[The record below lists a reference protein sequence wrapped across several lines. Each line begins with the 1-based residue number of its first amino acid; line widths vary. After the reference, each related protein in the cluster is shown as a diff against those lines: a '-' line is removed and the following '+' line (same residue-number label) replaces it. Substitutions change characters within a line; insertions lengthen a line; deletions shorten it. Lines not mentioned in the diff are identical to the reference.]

1 MIEIFQYDFMQRAL
15 IVATVTGA
23 LCAVI
28 GVYVVLRG
36 MSFIGAGIA
45 HASFGGVAL
54 GFVTGLNPFFTAV
67 IFCSAV
73 AWGIGFV
80 SETKRIREDTA
91 VGIFFASTMA
101 LGVLLIGFLKGYNV
115 DLFAYIFGNI
125 LAVTRFDMWASVI
138 LAAVIIAVVV
148 FLFKEFLFLTFDSEA
163 AQVAGLPV
171 RLLNYLML
179 TLIALTVVVSIK
191 AVGIVLVSALIVAPA
206 AAANQL
212 TDDFKRMMILA
223 VIVGVAS
230 TWIGLL
236 LSAWLDIA
244 SGATIVLVAT
254 IVFFLCTAFSPHRR
268 TMKQRVRGL
277 RKDITKQELV

>member
-1 MIEIFQYDFMQRAL
+1 MIELFQFEFMQRAF

-45 HASFGGVAL
+45 HASFGGIAL
-54 GFVTGLNPFFTAV
+54 GFITGLNPFFTA
-67 IFCSAV
+67 ILFCTGV

-101 LGVLLIGFLKGYNV
+101 FGVLIIGFLKSYNV
-115 DLFAYIFGNI
+115 DLFGYIFGNI
-125 LAVTRFDMWASVI
+125 LAVTTFDMRASII
-138 LAAVIIAVVV
+138 LAIVV
-148 FLFKEFLFLTFDSEA
+148 FGVVIYLFKEFLFLTFDSEA

-171 RLLNYLML
+171 RMLNYLML
-179 TLIALTVVVSIK
+179 TLIALTIVVSIK

-212 TDDFKRMMILA
+212 TDDFKRMMILS
-223 VIVGVAS
+223 VILGIAS

-236 LSAWLDIA
+236 LSSLLDIA

-254 IVFFLCTAFSPHRR
+254 IIFFVCTAFSPHRR
-268 TMKQRVRGL
+268 TMKQRVKGL
-277 RKDITKQELV
+277 RKNIGKI

>member
-1 MIEIFQYDFMQRAL
+1 VIELLHYEFMQRAL
-15 IVATVTGA
+15 VVATVTGA

-45 HASFGGVAL
+45 HASFGGVAI
-54 GFVTGLNPFFTAV
+54 GFITGLNPFFTAV
-67 IFCSAV
+67 LFCTSV

-101 LGVLLIGFLKGYNV
+101 FGILLIGFLKGYNV
-115 DLFAYIFGNI
+115 DLFGYIFGNI

-138 LAAVIIAVVV
+138 LAVVV
-148 FLFKEFLFLTFDSEA
+148 IGVVLLLFKEFLFLTFDSEA
-163 AQVAGLPV
+163 ASVAGLPV
-171 RLLNYLML
+171 RMLNYLML
-179 TLIALTVVVSIK
+179 TLISLTVVVSIK

-212 TDDFKRMMILA
+212 TDDFKQMMLLSA
-223 VIVGVAS
+223 ALGVAS
-230 TWIGLL
+230 TWLGLL
-236 LSAWLDIA
+236 LSSVLDIA

-254 IVFFLCTAFSPHRR
+254 IIFFLCTAFSPHRR
-268 TMKQRVRGL
+268 TMRQRVKGL
-277 RKDITKQELV
+277 QKDMGK

>member
-1 MIEIFQYDFMQRAL
+1 MIELLHYEFMQRAL
-15 IVATVTGA
+15 VVATVTGA

-45 HASFGGVAL
+45 HASFGGVAI
-54 GFVTGLNPFFTAV
+54 GFITGLNPFFTAV
-67 IFCSAV
+67 LFCTSV

-101 LGVLLIGFLKGYNV
+101 FGILLIGFLKGYNV
-115 DLFAYIFGNI
+115 DLFGYIFGNI

-138 LAAVIIAVVV
+138 LAVVV
-148 FLFKEFLFLTFDSEA
+148 IGVVLLLFKEFLFLTFDSEA
-163 AQVAGLPV
+163 ASVAGLPV
-171 RLLNYLML
+171 RMLNYLML
-179 TLIALTVVVSIK
+179 TLISLTVVVSIK

-212 TDDFKRMMILA
+212 TDDFKQMMLLSA
-223 VIVGVAS
+223 ALGVAS
-230 TWIGLL
+230 TWLGLL
-236 LSAWLDIA
+236 LSSVLDIA

-254 IVFFLCTAFSPHRR
+254 IIFFLCTAFSPHRR
-268 TMKQRVRGL
+268 TMRQRVKGL
-277 RKDITKQELV
+277 RKDMGK

>member
-1 MIEIFQYDFMQRAL
+1 MIELLQFEFMQRAL

-54 GFVTGLNPFFTAV
+54 GFFFGLNPFFTAIV
-67 IFCSAV
+67 FCTMV

-80 SETKRIREDTA
+80 SETKKIREDTA

-101 LGVLLIGFLKGYNV
+101 LGVLLIGFLKGYTV
-115 DLFAYIFGNI
+115 DLFGYMFGNI
-125 LAVTRFDMWASVI
+125 LAVTKFDMWTAIVLSVI
-138 LAAVIIAVVV
+138 VFGIIL

-171 RLLNYLML
+171 RFLNYLML
-179 TLIALTVVVSIK
+179 TLVAITIVISIK

-206 AAANQL
+206 ASAHQL
-212 TDDFKRMMILA
+212 TDDFKKMMILSI
-223 VIVGVAS
+223 VIGVAS
-230 TWIGLL
+230 TWIGLF
-236 LSAWLDIA
+236 LSSILDIA
-244 SGATIVLVAT
+244 SGATIVMTAT
-254 IVFFLCTAFSPHRR
+254 MIFFLCSAFSPNRR
-268 TMKQRVRGL
+268 QSRQRRMAL
-277 RKDITKQELV
+277 RKQINS

>member
-1 MIEIFQYDFMQRAL
+1 MIELFQFEFMQRAFV
-15 IVATVTGA
+15 VATVTGA

-54 GFVTGLNPFFTAV
+54 GLITGFNPFFTAV
-67 IFCSAV
+67 LFCTGV
-73 AWGIGFV
+73 AWGIGFAG
-80 SETKRIREDTA
+80 EKKRIREDTA
-91 VGIFFASTMA
+91 VGVFFASTMA
-101 LGVLLIGFLKGYNV
+101 FGVLLIGFLKGYNI
-115 DLFAYIFGNI
+115 DLFGYIFGNI
-125 LAVTRFDMWASVI
+125 LAVTTFDMLMSIV
-138 LAAVIIAVVV
+138 LAALVFGVII

-163 AQVAGLPV
+163 AEVAGLPV

-179 TLIALTVVVSIK
+179 TLIALTIVVSIK

-212 TDDFKRMMILA
+212 TDDFKRMMILS
-223 VIVGVAS
+223 VILGIAS

-236 LSAWLDIA
+236 LSSLLDIA

-254 IVFFLCTAFSPHRR
+254 LIFFICSTLSPNRR
-268 TMKQRVRGL
+268 TMRQRVRGL
-277 RKDITKQELV
+277 QKDMGK

>member
-1 MIEIFQYDFMQRAL
+1 MIELFQFEFMQRAL
-15 IVATVTGA
+15 VVATVTGA

-45 HASFGGVAL
+45 HASFGGVAI
-54 GFVTGLNPFFTAV
+54 GFFTGLNPFFTAIV
-67 IFCSAV
+67 FCTTV

-101 LGVLLIGFLKGYNV
+101 LGVLLIGFLKGYTI
-115 DLFAYIFGNI
+115 DLFGYMFGNI
-125 LAVTRFDMWASVI
+125 LAVTRFDMWAAIALSVI
-138 LAAVIIAVVV
+138 VISIII

-171 RLLNYLML
+171 RFLNYLML
-179 TLIALTVVVSIK
+179 TLVAITIVMSIK

-206 AAANQL
+206 ASAHQL
-212 TDDFKRMMILA
+212 TDDFKKMMILS
-223 VIVGVAS
+223 VIIGIAS
-230 TWIGLL
+230 TWIGLF
-236 LSAWLDIA
+236 LSSLLDIA
-244 SGATIVLVAT
+244 SGATIVVTAT
-254 IVFFLCTAFSPHRR
+254 IIFFLCSALSPNRR
-268 TMKQRVRGL
+268 QSTQRRQAL
-277 RKDITKQELV
+277 HQQINA

>member
-1 MIEIFQYDFMQRAL
+1 MIELLHYEFMQRAL
-15 IVATVTGA
+15 VVATVTGA

-45 HASFGGVAL
+45 HASFGGVAI
-54 GFVTGLNPFFTAV
+54 GFITGLNPFFTAV
-67 IFCSAV
+67 LFCTSV

-101 LGVLLIGFLKGYNV
+101 FGILLIGFLKGYNV
-115 DLFAYIFGNI
+115 DLFGYIFGNI

-138 LAAVIIAVVV
+138 LAVVV
-148 FLFKEFLFLTFDSEA
+148 IGVVLLLFKEFLFLTFDSEA
-163 AQVAGLPV
+163 ASVAGLPV
-171 RLLNYLML
+171 RMLNYLML
-179 TLIALTVVVSIK
+179 TLISLTVVVSIK

-212 TDDFKRMMILA
+212 TDDFKQMMLLSA
-223 VIVGVAS
+223 ALGVAS
-230 TWIGLL
+230 TWLGLL
-236 LSAWLDIA
+236 LSSVLDIA

-254 IVFFLCTAFSPHRR
+254 IIFFLCTAFSPHRR
-268 TMKQRVRGL
+268 TMRQRVKGL
-277 RKDITKQELV
+277 QKDMGK